1 MSAGSSRIADH
12 MERQASA
19 AHLKHTNIGIV
30 GLGIIG
36 RGIAAHLRGKC
47 FPVFV
52 WNRSPRPVPNFV
64 GSLGELLQLCSYI
77 QIFVSDDE
85 ALLQTV
91 EQLREKLT
99 SRHVILAHSTVA
111 PDSMRAAAETV
122 ESRGAQFV
130 EACFTGSKGAA
141 EKGELIYYVGGTDDA
156 VRQARPVLEA
166 SSKEIVRIGA
176 VGQASAIKIATN
188 MVTAA
193 TVQAAAEAL
202 ALLQAQGLSLDKFM
216 EAMRVN
222 ASYSGTLAMKLPKM
236 LSRDFEPHFSVK
248 HMFKDMQ
255 IATQLALANYLDLG
269 VTAAARDQ
277 LGEQMQWGHG
287 DQDYSAVLRK
297 YLYEPAPGFYEEPQ
311 QPETHE
317 ATGTQ
322 EVVGSPA
329 EAPAE
334 NPPVEQIG
342 VVVSQQS
349 LLTLSGTIT
358 AATPVDAPVRRG
370 FLRQLLSRFSS
381 GPE

>member
-1 MSAGSSRIADH
+1 MAVEPKQRD
-12 MERQASA
+12 
-19 AHLKHTNIGIV
+19 
-30 GLGIIG
+30 
-36 RGIAAHLRGKC
+36 
-47 FPVFV
+47 
-52 WNRSPRPVPNFV
+52 
-64 GSLGELLQLCSYI
+64 
-77 QIFVSDDE
+77 
-85 ALLQTV
+85 TV
-91 EQLREKLT
+91 K
-99 SRHVILAHSTVA
+99 
-111 PDSMRAAAETV
+111 
-122 ESRGAQFV
+122 
-130 EACFTGSKGAA
+130 
-141 EKGELIYYVGGTDDA
+141 Y
-156 VRQARPVLEA
+156 EA
-166 SSKEIVRIGA
+166 S
-176 VGQASAIKIATN
+176 GQAVKG
-188 MVTAA
+188 
-193 TVQAAAEAL
+193 
-202 ALLQAQGLSLDKFM
+202 GLWFHDAPVIPAG
-216 EAMRVN
+216 E
-222 ASYSGTLAMKLPKM
+222 YSGTLAMKLPKM

-248 HMFKDMQ
+248 HMLKDMQ
-255 IATQLALANYLDLG
+255 IATQLASANYLDLG
-269 VTAAARDQ
+269 VTSAARDQ

-287 DQDYSAVLRK
+287 DQDYSAMLRK